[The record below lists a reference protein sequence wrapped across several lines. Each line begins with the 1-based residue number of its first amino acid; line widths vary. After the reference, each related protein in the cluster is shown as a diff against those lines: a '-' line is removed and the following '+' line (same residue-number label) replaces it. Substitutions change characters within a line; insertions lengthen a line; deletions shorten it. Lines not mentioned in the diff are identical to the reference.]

1 MVRWVFFSL
10 LLANLISLYW
20 FVWVQGNQPPR
31 PAQQSLVSFD
41 GAERLIMLEE
51 VGAEALVFENSVKT
65 VKSGEDQ
72 ASVENPT
79 APGTDRQKIAGASSA
94 QGNNTEGVLHEDGA
108 EEVITVTSS
117 LDCTLVGF
125 FENRSGAAV
134 VQKRLGEV
142 GVKAGIVAREK
153 LEREVFWLVIPD
165 PGSVGEASRLLDRL
179 KQQSVESFL
188 IEEGEF
194 AGSISLGVFGN
205 RENVEAYRTTLREK
219 GYTPRI
225 NPLPRF
231 ELRYALVLERLALE
245 SLSDSFWE
253 DISVRVVS
261 EELIV
266 EPAGC
271 TVEESANLN

>member
-20 FVWVQGNQPPR
+20 FVWVQGNQTPR
-31 PAQQSLVSFD
+31 PAQQSVVSFGD
-41 GAERLIMLEE
+41 VERLIMLEE
-51 VGAEALVFENSVKT
+51 VGAEALVFENSAKT

-72 ASVENPT
+72 APAGNPA
-79 APGTDRQKIAGASSA
+79 APGTDRQKIAGSSSA
-94 QGNNTEGVLHEDGA
+94 QENNTEGVLHEDGA
-108 EEVITVTSS
+108 EEVITATSS

-231 ELRYALVLERLALE
+231 ELRYALVFERLALE

-261 EELIV
+261 EELVV
-266 EPAGC
+266 ESVGC

>member
-1 MVRWVFFSL
+1 MFFSL

-20 FVWVQGNQPPR
+20 FVWVQGNQTPR
-31 PAQQSLVSFD
+31 PAQQSVVSFGD
-41 GAERLIMLEE
+41 VERLIMLEE
-51 VGAEALVFENSVKT
+51 VGAEALVFENSAKT

-72 ASVENPT
+72 APAGNPA
-79 APGTDRQKIAGASSA
+79 APGTDRQKIAGSSSA
-94 QGNNTEGVLHEDGA
+94 QENNTEGVLHEDGA
-108 EEVITVTSS
+108 EEAITVTSS

-231 ELRYALVLERLALE
+231 ELRYALVFERLALE

>member
-20 FVWVQGNQPPR
+20 FVWVQGNQTPR
-31 PAQQSLVSFD
+31 PAQQSVVSFGD
-41 GAERLIMLEE
+41 VERLIMLEE
-51 VGAEALVFENSVKT
+51 VGAEALVFENSAKT

-72 ASVENPT
+72 APAGNPA
-79 APGTDRQKIAGASSA
+79 APGTDRQKIAGSSSA
-94 QGNNTEGVLHEDGA
+94 QENNTEGVLHEDGA
-108 EEVITVTSS
+108 EEAITVTSS

-231 ELRYALVLERLALE
+231 ELRYALVFERLALE

>member
-20 FVWVQGNQPPR
+20 FVWVQGNQTPR

-51 VGAEALVFENSVKT
+51 VGAEALVFENFVKT

-79 APGTDRQKIAGASSA
+79 APGTDRQKIAGSSSA
-94 QGNNTEGVLHEDGA
+94 QENNTERVLHEDGA

-142 GVKAGIVAREK
+142 GVKVGIVAREK

-219 GYTPRI
+219 GYAPRI

-231 ELRYALVLERLALE
+231 ELRYALVFERLALE
-245 SLSDSFWE
+245 RLSDSFWE

-261 EELIV
+261 EELVV